1 MNSNPDTSR
10 GPFAESETTLYE
22 QGFQSDAPGHQDGQ
36 AISVGVL
43 QATSQVSFED
53 DMGKLPL
60 ETRRALVQL
69 LSGPLID
76 GRRHPK
82 AWDVVLRDELALR
95 SFLHELFLELVLD
108 RDQQVAF
115 LRQVSSTEVDIP
127 ILLRRNALSFIET
140 ALLLF
145 LRQRLTQADTQ
156 GERAVL
162 DLQEMLEHLKAFERS
177 DNVDQ
182 ARFSKQCD
190 AAVEKAKKLGLVRKL
205 ANTEERF
212 EVSPALKLLFPAEE
226 IEMLRR
232 AYEGALEGQNTGG
245 ATTEDLQDD
254 DEGADK

>member
-1 MNSNPDTSR
+1 MNSNPDTFHGSSNV
-10 GPFAESETTLYE
+10 SEGILDAQDTHLDAT
-22 QGFQSDAPGHQDGQ
+22 GHSDGEA
-36 AISVGVL
+36 ASVDAL
-43 QATSQVSFED
+43 QVAARVSFAG

-60 ETRRALVQL
+60 ETRRVLVQL
-69 LSGPLID
+69 LAGPLID

-82 AWDVVLRDELALR
+82 AWDVVLRDEVALR
-95 SFLHELFLELVLD
+95 SFLHELFLDLVLD
-108 RDQQVAF
+108 RDQQVTF

-127 ILLRRNALSFIET
+127 ILLRRNTLSFIET

-205 ANTEERF
+205 ANSQERL

-226 IEMLRR
+226 IEMLTR
-232 AYEGALEGQNTGG
+232 AYAGALDGKASDVE
-245 ATTEDLQDD
+245 AVDD
-254 DEGADK
+254 ARDEDEGADA

>member
-1 MNSNPDTSR
+1 MNSNPDISH
-10 GPFAESETTLYE
+10 GLPVNSENTLYE
-22 QGFQSDAPGHQDGQ
+22 QGIQSEAHAYQNDHAV
-36 AISVGVL
+36 SMNTL
-43 QATSQVSFED
+43 QTTSQVSFED

-95 SFLHELFLELVLD
+95 SFLHELFLDLVLD

-115 LRQVSSTEVDIP
+115 LRQVSSTEADIP
-127 ILLRRNALSFIET
+127 ILLRRNTLSFVET

-205 ANTEERF
+205 ANTQERF

-226 IEMLRR
+226 IEMLTR
-232 AYEGALEGQNTGG
+232 AYEGALNGQNAMEAG
-245 ATTEDLQDD
+245 AGTSQDD
-254 DEGADK
+254 NEEADA